1 MPHVLVADTLA
12 GEDDNNNTLKYILK
26 TMKTK
31 YIGLAALALLSI
43 PLAAQETYQDTKLVD
58 KDLNGT
64 ARYVGMGGAM
74 EALGADISTISTNPA
89 GLGLFR
95 SSQFAISGGMVA
107 QQDATTS
114 PAYGRLG
121 IDIKGNKTNASFD
134 QVGLVYSMRS
144 GRYKYLNVA
153 FNYHKSCNFDQIL
166 TAGGAL
172 RNASQNKLS
181 AVKYPFADNYN
192 WNGVDAN
199 YKSLMSPVLDDK
211 GKQVGMD
218 YLNGTAYLFGQY
230 QKGYIGEYSF
240 CLSGNVSNQLYL
252 GVTFGLRDVN
262 YRSNSFYREN
272 LEHNAGVGTWEDL
285 QIDGNGF
292 DIKAGAIFRPVET
305 SPFRIG
311 AYIHTP
317 TWYDL
322 KLRGANDITMRQDKQ
337 SVDKGQQAEYDFKV
351 YTPWKFGVSF
361 GHTIGQQV
369 ALGATYE
376 YADYGTMDN
385 RVNDGG
391 YYDYWDGRYY
401 ESTISDN
408 GMNDHTKATL
418 KGVST
423 IKLGAEYKPTVNVA
437 IRLGYNY
444 LSPMFDKNGFRDGSI
459 SSPGSAYAT
468 STDYTNWGSTN
479 RFTCG
484 MGYAVKKFYV
494 DLAYQYSQT
503 DGTFYPFMSYYA
515 EKSKESQSNIVDG
528 VSVNNKR
535 HQLLLTLGY
544 KF

>member
-1 MPHVLVADTLA
+1 
-12 GEDDNNNTLKYILK
+12 
-26 TMKTK
+26 MKTK
-31 YIGLAALALLSI
+31 YCLMAVMMFMSASLT
-43 PLAAQETYQDTKLVD
+43 AQETYQDTKLID
-58 KDLNGT
+58 NDLNGT
-64 ARYVGMGGAM
+64 ARYVGMGGAL

-89 GLGLFR
+89 GVGLFR
-95 SSQFAISGGMVA
+95 SVQVTISGGLVT
-107 QQDATTS
+107 QQGETTTPS
-114 PAYGRLG
+114 ISNIQIGFN
-121 IDIKGNKTNASFD
+121 GNKTNASFD
-134 QVGLVYSMRS
+134 QIGLVYSMRT
-144 GRYKYLNVA
+144 GRNGYMNFA
-153 FNYHKSCNFDQIL
+153 FNYHKSRNFDQIL
-166 TAGGAL
+166 TAANTL
-172 RNASQNKLS
+172 SHASQNKLS
-181 AVKYPFADNYN
+181 AMKYPYANDYN

-199 YKSLMSPVLDDK
+199 YASLMAPIKDSN
-211 GKQVGMD
+211 GKQTGMD
-218 YLNGTAYLFGQY
+218 YLDGTAYVFGQY

-262 YRSNSFYREN
+262 YRSNSFYTEN
-272 LEHNAGVGTWEDL
+272 LEHNADVRTWEDL

-292 DIKAGAIFRPVET
+292 DIKAGAIFRPVEN

-311 AYIHTP
+311 AYVHTP

-503 DGTFYPFMSYYA
+503 C
-515 EKSKESQSNIVDG
+515 
-528 VSVNNKR
+528 
-535 HQLLLTLGY
+535 LLYTSDAADEAGMV
-544 KF
+544 